1 MTTCSLRAGLIT
13 AQRMIMRTPLW
24 SLRQITW
31 RSVQTFIAVTMS
43 IICFHHQVFPD
54 TYHGSP
60 NVTITPEGRRYYP
73 EKRHNNLEV
82 PVPGLL
88 ESSWA
93 SETRPSLSGP
103 PDGESSVIQI
113 ILIILCVSSQTFCPT
128 HLSNKYPQSCCMV
141 FDTQME
147 DVLSKGCLGG
157 CFESC
162 LV

>member
-13 AQRMIMRTPLW
+13 AQRMIMRTPSW
-24 SLRQITW
+24 SLRLITW

-113 ILIILCVSSQTFCPT
+113 ILIILCVSSQTFCRARHIFQISIHKVVAWYST
-128 HLSNKYPQSCCMV
+128 LRWKMC
-141 FDTQME
+141 
-147 DVLSKGCLGG
+147 
-157 CFESC
+157 
-162 LV
+162 